1 MPKAGFSGDMRGLLN
16 LNARLRELASVP
28 SQAAKE
34 ASTEIASLIQEEF
47 DAGNDAYG
55 KAWAPLRPATLKK
68 GRHPPPLTDTHEM
81 RESVEVKPMKGAG
94 IQITLNETPA
104 IFHQKGTRKMAKRPI
119 LPDGKDM
126 PPKWEEAI
134 HEATDAAVQRRMA
147 K

>member
-1 MPKAGFSGDMRGLLN
+1 MPRNGFSGDTRGLLN

-34 ASTEIASLIQEEF
+34 ASDEISKLIQEEF

-81 RESVEVKPMKGAG
+81 RDSIEVKPMQGAG

-104 IFHQKGTRKMAKRPI
+104 IFHQKGTEKMAKRPI
-119 LPDGKDM
+119 LPDGPRM
-126 PPKWEEAI
+126 PDSWDTAI
-134 HEATDAAVQRRMA
+134 HEATDEAVQRRMA